1 MSDPVPTHASST
13 QSASSAAADASPGTL
28 DKTANGRFFYHRLL
42 DHWTQ
47 NDRRPWDLIRLV
59 NIVHRAFWFASG
71 WGPDYEPLRK
81 GSFGL
86 DNMANSIGYALCL
99 ATQRGALSGGNDLI
113 LSDDSAR
120 VLANIRPI
128 DSKEH
133 GNADADAD
141 ADSNSTYSK
150 AELELYASA
159 VHDGWCDNYR
169 YWSTH
174 EIKPPWRKPFKAI
187 EGEEKARK
195 DACLCEYMK
204 LPEDEKAK
212 DRIIAKAILAW
223 IRCDTKELFE
233 MIS

>member
-1 MSDPVPTHASST
+1 MSDPTPTPTSST
-13 QSASSAAADASPGTL
+13 QAASSAAAPAASTPETL

-42 DHWTQ
+42 NHWEQ
-47 NDRRPWDLIRLV
+47 NGRRPWDLMRLV

-99 ATQRGALSGGNDLI
+99 AAQRGALSGGNDSNI
-113 LSDDSAR
+113 CDDSTR

-128 DSKEH
+128 DSKESS
-133 GNADADAD
+133 NADADA
-141 ADSNSTYSK
+141 NSTYSK

-223 IRCDTKELFE
+223 IYCDTKELFE
-233 MIS
+233 MIT